1 MNIKRISKVCV
12 LYKGIEV
19 GTIALTN
26 DGLMAFEYS
35 DNWISEGFSI
45 SPFSLPLEKKVFI
58 AKADP
63 LDGTFG
69 IFADSLPDGWGRLLL
84 DRTLSLQGINP
95 NSIDILTRLSYLQL
109 MT

>member
-63 LDGTFG
+63 LDGAFG